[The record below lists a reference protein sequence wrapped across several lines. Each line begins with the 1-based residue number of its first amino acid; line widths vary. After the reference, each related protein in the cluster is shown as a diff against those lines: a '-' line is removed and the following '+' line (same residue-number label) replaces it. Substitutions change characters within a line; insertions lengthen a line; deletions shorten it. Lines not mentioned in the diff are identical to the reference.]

1 MRTSD
6 NKQIHSHENQ
16 NLKTILNKN
25 VGCTL
30 RGLIKHAAAKVKK
43 GETGWGKLDCAV
55 WDQVWLC
62 NERKG
67 LCTYEEKKRGVQ
79 VKRLDINTVIEKA

>member
-43 GETGWGKLDCAV
+43 GETGWGKLDCAESEIRCGCV
-55 WDQVWLC
+55 MKEKDCALM
-62 NERKG
+62 K
-67 LCTYEEKKRGVQ
+67 KKRGVCRS
-79 VKRLDINTVIEKA
+79 KDLI